1 MKKFNRFFILFIVS
15 LISKG
20 FLLAQNLVPNGS
32 FEQAYNPPTTASDD
46 FGSDVLWW
54 NLAQYNGDDCWE
66 FHLWG
71 HPCGAAD
78 YASPT
83 TDNVK
88 NCFSYTYPSNR
99 FVGLKSGT
107 ANRICHHTIG
117 VRVPLRKNGQTYSL
131 IKGQT
136 YTLRLKLRVLGKK
149 NRFRVHFAKHST
161 NWNENPNNG
170 TNRRWTNV
178 LMLDLEGKNYDKCTW
193 YQFATTF
200 TVPQQKCDGNGGCDY
215 LQNMILF
222 LEDNNS
228 SEINGELYI
237 DDVELYEGGCNEDLR
252 VEDKTYTTYENPYE
266 FKHIYVGYDAGI
278 PNEAGNVTVS
288 STANV
293 TYKALEEVALLSGF
307 GVEAGGVF
315 HAFIAPCGKDCFPPT
330 VNAGQDVTVCGTT
343 AQLGAAPEDNI
354 TYSWT
359 ANPASAI
366 AHLSSTTVANPVFS
380 PVAGVPG
387 SNLITYTVT
396 ATNECGESVTDNVTV
411 LYEPAPNNSPTVN
424 VSNVV
429 YSDMIEFDAAFSNHT
444 EQLFIEVTTS
454 TGTPVANY
462 TYHLGTDFTCCS
474 YHWKIPVALSPCNDY
489 TVKVYTKNL
498 CSNVLSSPVIL
509 NWVRNRNV
517 SFTYVSNVITNNSPN
532 WCFGFTGAVQYELFI
547 TSAGG
552 APVYNGSG
560 SITPPQ
566 ACIWS
571 GQCNQQCLSSTVK
584 DGTYYYV
591 LTIKGCDGKSVTQ
604 TGFIMV
610 MINKRSE
617 ASVDENDTTAAVAD
631 NAIFGIEA
639 FPNPSSGIVNLQIN
653 GLQNSLSKNK
663 VQAYNSLGSVV
674 YTTESN
680 NRQLEI
686 DLSNQ
691 AQGIYNIKVETEYGI
706 KTTKIIYTK

>member
-1 MKKFNRFFILFIVS
+1 MKILSTTLLF
-15 LISKG
+15 
-20 FLLAQNLVPNGS
+20 FLLSLYSFAQVNLVRNPS
-32 FEQAYNPPTTASDD
+32 FEEFIGDSCQHQGAGGQNYYDN
-46 FGSDVLWW
+46 LNYW
-54 NLAQYNGDDCWE
+54 NKQIAW
-66 FHLWG
+66 
-71 HPCGAAD
+71 
-78 YASPT
+78 
-83 TDNVK
+83 
-88 NCFSYTYPSNR
+88 
-99 FVGLKSGT
+99 
-107 ANRICHHTIG
+107 TI
-117 VRVPLRKNGQTYSL
+117 P
-131 IKGQT
+131 
-136 YTLRLKLRVLGKK
+136 
-149 NRFRVHFAKHST
+149 
-161 NWNENPNNG
+161 E
-170 TNRRWTNV
+170 RRWW
-178 LMLDLEGKNYDKCTW
+178 C
-193 YQFATTF
+193 
-200 TVPQQKCDGNGGCDY
+200 PDGVGVGTSDWDCNGGHTGAHYGFGTDGEY
-215 LQNMILF
+215 ITQELINPMIAGLR
-222 LEDNNS
+222 
-228 SEINGELYI
+228 YY
-237 DDVELYEGGCNEDLR
+237 VEYWVKGG
-252 VEDKTYTTYENPYE
+252 T
-266 FKHIYVGYDAGI
+266 VGYDGGIRLQTERPKQCGGANISDRNTPPQFPIATGGDISNWYRMAYYYTADENYSWIVLGCFRNCNESHSFDDITIMEIGIGICPDVHYIQNTHFENIGKIIYNSQDLTIAGS
-278 PNEAGNVTVS
+278 NVASTLAQGPVVVG
-288 STANV
+288 STAIV
-293 TYKALEEVALLSGF
+293 EFRSEQQVILENGF
-307 GVEAGGVF
+307 STEPGAYFEAR
-315 HAFIAPCGKDCFPPT
+315 IAPCDVNTNCFPIKP

-343 AQLGAAPEDNI
+343 AQLGAAPEDNT

-359 ANPASAI
+359 ANPTSAI

-380 PVAGVPG
+380 PIAGVPG
-387 SNLITYTVT
+387 GGKITYTVT

-429 YSDMIEFDAAFSNHT
+429 YSDMIEFDVTFSNHT

-454 TGTPVANY
+454 SGTPVANY
-462 TYHLGTDFTCCS
+462 TYHLGQDFSCCS

-489 TVKVYTKNL
+489 TVKVYTKNM

-509 NWVRNRNV
+509 NWIRNRNV

-663 VQAYNSLGSVV
+663 VQVYNSLGSVV